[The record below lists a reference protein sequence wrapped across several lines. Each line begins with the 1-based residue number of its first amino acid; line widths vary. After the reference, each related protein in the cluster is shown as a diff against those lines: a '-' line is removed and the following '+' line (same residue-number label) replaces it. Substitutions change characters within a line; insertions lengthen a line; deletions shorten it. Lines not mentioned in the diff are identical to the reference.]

1 MNFKTLNTSSVLFV
15 LLPPHVKERFRIA
28 YSRPNETNKKSV
40 LENRAWVSDVFD
52 CLASKLHMKR
62 SQVIQ
67 MFITGN
73 IKAGLQAFNRLHN
86 RRDNA
91 SSFSEAEFF
100 SLVKRNLEFAVTL
113 RHPEDRIETPR
124 EEDDGGVAKKEAA

>member
-28 YSRPNETNKKSV
+28 YSRPSSLNQKDV
-40 LENRAWVSDVFD
+40 FENRAWVSDVFD

-86 RRDNA
+86 RGDSV

-100 SLVKRNLEFAVTL
+100 GLVKRNLEFAATL

-124 EEDDGGVAKKEAA
+124 EEDDGGAAKKEG